1 MGRKERYLVGLD
13 VGTSKVTAVV
23 AEILDGD
30 GLDIVGLGVAES
42 RGIRR
47 GVVVNLEA
55 AVDSI
60 KKAIDEAELMAGVEI
75 DSVHLALSGPHIKGF
90 NSRGVIAVAGKNRE
104 ITREDVR
111 RAIDAAKAVSLP
123 TGREI
128 LHVLPQDFVVDEQD
142 GIGAPVGMTGARL
155 EVNVHIV
162 TGSQSSTQNIVACVN
177 RAGVN
182 VAETVVEQLAASE
195 SVLTEDEKELGVALV
210 DIGGGTTD
218 IAIYERGSLWH
229 TAVIGVGGDHFT
241 NDIAVGLRTPV
252 PDAEKIKRKCGCAL
266 SGMVDED
273 DGGGE
278 RWREEAAHHGA
289 AHPVRNPPA
298 ARRGNLP
305 SRVGRD
311 PPGRLR
317 EGAELWNRA
326 HRRRRDSRRHARDR
340 RADFRSTDQARL
352 PDGRRRA
359 CRSRQQPD
367 VRDRRRTDLVRLSQ
381 RVGRAVA
388 RADRRG
394 RVRARG
400 RAAARTV
407 QGVLLGAGLMA
418 RFKECCR

>member
-1 MGRKERYLVGLD
+1 MARKERYLVGLD

-23 AEILDGD
+23 GEMLDGD

-55 AVDSI
+55 AVESI
-60 KKAIDEAELMAGVEI
+60 KQAIDEAEFMAGVEI

-155 EVNVHIV
+155 EVNVHII

-177 RAGVN
+177 RAGVK

-229 TAVIGVGGDHFT
+229 TAVVGIGGDHFT
-241 NDIAVGLRTPV
+241 NDIAVGSAHAGAGRGEDQAQVRLR
-252 PDAEKIKRKCGCAL
+252 AL
-266 SGMVDED
+266 RHGGRGRD
-273 DGGGE
+273 DGGGQ
-278 RWREEAAHHGA
+278 RRRAQAAGHGA
-289 AHPVRNPPA
+289 PHPVRDSAA
-298 ARRGNLP
+298 ARRRDLP
-305 SRVGRD
+305 PGVGRD
-311 PPGRLR
+311 PARRLR
-317 EGAELWNRA
+317 EEPELGHRA
-326 HRRRRDSRRHARDR
+326 HRRRRDSRRHAGNR
-340 RADFRSTDQARL
+340 RADLRPADSARL
-352 PDGRRRA
+352 SGRRRRPG
-359 CRSRQQPD
+359 RSRQQPD
-367 VRDRRRTDLVRLSQ
+367 VCDRRRPGALRAPQSMGDA
-381 RVGRAVA
+381 GRAPV
-388 RADRRG
+388 
-394 RVRARG
+394 
-400 RAAARTV
+400 
-407 QGVLLGAGLMA
+407 GAGAFVRVAGRL
-418 RFKECCR
+418 RGLFREFF